1 MAIFK
6 ITNITNKIER
16 RQNGYNSSVEIEYV
30 NSMEKKLVILR
41 SGEVLFMDISTLP
54 ISIHKLRAKNLISVI
69 ETSKNEMNNGMSVKA
84 NLGKPK
90 VSTSEESVVEKVS
103 IKKKNKVE

>member
-69 ETSKNEMNNGMSVKA
+69 ETSKNEMNNDMNVKA